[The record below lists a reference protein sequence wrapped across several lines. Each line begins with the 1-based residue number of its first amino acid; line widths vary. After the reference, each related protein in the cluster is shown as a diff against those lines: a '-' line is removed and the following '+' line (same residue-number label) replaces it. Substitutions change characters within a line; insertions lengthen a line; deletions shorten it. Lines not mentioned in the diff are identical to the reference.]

1 MEEAEPPEMEEVR
14 DPAAAAL
21 PEVVRFVE
29 VLLDWNV
36 ASAVCA
42 FDFPCRRFVS
52 APNENLLIL
61 SSMRSIQVDQ
71 RRGGRRREKEEG
83 GGKREGGETR

>member
-42 FDFPCRRFVS
+42 FDFPCSRFVS
-52 APNENLLIL
+52 APNENLLII
-61 SSMRSIQVDQ
+61 SSMRSIQVDP
-71 RRGGRRREKEEG
+71 RREGEGGRRREKEGEV
-83 GGKREGGETR
+83 ETR